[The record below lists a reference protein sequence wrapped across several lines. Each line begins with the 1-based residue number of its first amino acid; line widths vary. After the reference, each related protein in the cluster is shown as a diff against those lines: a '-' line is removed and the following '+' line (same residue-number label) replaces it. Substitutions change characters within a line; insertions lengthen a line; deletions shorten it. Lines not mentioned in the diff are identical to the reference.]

1 MRHTPRWKGERPSG
15 PILGAREEAEPIS
28 PPTVRIMTILTSSP
42 PGGPPMVFID
52 DVRKVVTT
60 PTAIQEVVALA
71 EEQFMGRDDEE

>member
-1 MRHTPRWKGERPSG
+1 
-15 PILGAREEAEPIS
+15 
-28 PPTVRIMTILTSSP
+28 
-42 PGGPPMVFID
+42 MVFID